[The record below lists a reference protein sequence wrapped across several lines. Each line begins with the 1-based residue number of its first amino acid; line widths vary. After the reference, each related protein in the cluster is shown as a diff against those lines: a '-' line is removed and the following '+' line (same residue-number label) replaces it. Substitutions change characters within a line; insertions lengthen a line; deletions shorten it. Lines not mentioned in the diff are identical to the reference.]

1 MLKTL
6 KHNLHHKTEVNG
18 VFTDIKNLTD
28 LRKKYK
34 SIKKRLGRNV
44 LISKMISGGL
54 EWSIGMKND
63 PDFGPAIMVSL
74 GGTMIDLIDEKV
86 VLMAP
91 FSKEELNMKIRKLK
105 SFKLLDG
112 YRGSKKYSLE
122 KLCETASKLSF
133 LAFDF
138 RENLKEIDLNPVI
151 ILENDAIAVDNVFIL
166 S

>member
-1 MLKTL
+1 MVINYKLVYDRLKCTSL
-6 KHNLHHKTEVNG
+6 W
-18 VFTDIKNLTD
+18 
-28 LRKKYK
+28 
-34 SIKKRLGRNV
+34 
-44 LISKMISGGL
+44 GL
-54 EWSIGMKND
+54 VTIRIG
-63 PDFGPAIMVSL
+63 
-74 GGTMIDLIDEKV
+74 IDLLHIINFYYATRFRKNGFISF
-86 VLMAP
+86 LMIIPIIGP
-91 FSKEELNMKIRKLK
+91 FIFWIILSRTKIRKFK
-105 SFKLLDG
+105 SYKLLQG